1 MSCERY
7 LDLISAR
14 MDGELTLLEQS
25 QLSAHLRECPKCRA
39 IAEDL
44 EEIHSSFSQIG
55 SIPAPDALEFRVMEQ
70 IREEQKTQRI
80 AARQRRRTIRQLAGL
95 AACLVLCVGVF
106 QLNLFGKGNTGRT
119 NLTDETLTP
128 AAVGAK
134 ELVQSAYAVGS
145 ADTAASPPAQSDP
158 SHYAFCNDRYIR
170 VSTQST
176 AVVPSA
182 RILGSAQSL
191 NEFLALFPDTLSD
204 VSKKYTED
212 YFKTSRLLAVVLE
225 EPSGS
230 IRHQLAPQGL
240 MSDSVTVI
248 RQVPEVGTCD
258 MAAWLILAEVD
269 SMFEDGQSLKVVV
282 TTVDSA
288 RP

>member
-44 EEIHSSFSQIG
+44 ENIHSSFSQIE
-55 SIPAPDALEFRVMEQ
+55 SVPAPDALGFQVMEQ
-70 IREEQKTQRI
+70 IREEQRT
-80 AARQRRRTIRQLAGL
+80 AARQRRRTVRQLAGL
-95 AACLVLCVGVF
+95 AACMVLCVGLF
-106 QLNLFGKGNTGRT
+106 QLDLFDKGGASPMSLAN
-119 NLTDETLTP
+119 ETLSP
-128 AAVGAK
+128 PAVGTK
-134 ELVQSAYAVGS
+134 ELVQSAYTAGLTDAV
-145 ADTAASPPAQSDP
+145 ADSTAQSDP

-170 VSTQST
+170 VSTEST
-176 AVVPSA
+176 VVASSA
-182 RILGSAQSL
+182 RILGSKQSL
-191 NEFLALFPDTLSD
+191 NELLALFPDDLSD

-212 YFKTSRLLAVVLE
+212 YFKTGCLLAVVLE

-240 MSDSVTVI
+240 LSDSVTVL

-269 SMFEDGQSLKVVV
+269 TMFNDGKTLDVVV
-282 TTVDSA
+282 RSEK
-288 RP
+288 